1 METTAVKMLVARN
14 NGVSAASM
22 QRRRWP
28 APQRKMNRA
37 NKISST
43 TTLVVAR
50 LVTLGNLHNPI
61 TICTGMEKYAQLWLS
76 REQRSSS
83 WPVLLSSAMKN
94 PTKIGPMDSLYA
106 FLCFM
111 QSAHRLFVL
120 HCLVLFCVAC
130 CLLL

>member
-1 METTAVKMLVARN
+1 METTAVRMLVARN

-43 TTLVVAR
+43 TTFLVAL

-61 TICTGMEKYAQLWLS
+61 TICTGMEKYATVMAKS
-76 REQRSSS
+76 GAEIVIVAGSS
-83 WPVLLSSAMKN
+83 VLRYDEDSNS
-94 PTKIGPMDSLYA
+94 IGPWIGRLNLHIR
-106 FLCFM
+106 LC
-111 QSAHRLFVL
+111 
-120 HCLVLFCVAC
+120 C
-130 CLLL
+130 